1 MGDKSVIRNLKNRV
15 AKGVLSRI
23 HAVRLAET
31 RGDYELGATV
41 IEAWKWAREVMD
53 ALQIKT
59 TNKEY
64 SAAYRLYVK
73 MGRIAKRNPGLIT
86 YEGGEL
92 VLIQPRS
99 ALGDLMNMVRNGV
112 FIP

>member
-1 MGDKSVIRNLKNRV
+1 MIKNLKNRV
-15 AKGVLSRI
+15 AKGILLRV

-41 IEAWKWAREVMD
+41 VEAWKWARDIMD
-53 ALQIKT
+53 GPQIQT
-59 TNKEY
+59 TDKEY
-64 SAAYRLYVK
+64 SAAHRLYVK
-73 MGRIAKRNPGLIT
+73 MGKIADRNPGLIT
-86 YEGGEL
+86 CEDGEL

-99 ALGDLMNMVRNGV
+99 ALGDVMNMVRNDV